1 MGNFSFRLLAV
12 FLTYCRLKMLVY
24 NLKVES
30 VLFCE
35 KISGRQAQE
44 TASQVALRDCAT
56 EAGEVKVCNKGGL
69 QSEHQRLLLS
79 KKTSYQV
86 KEFSILLCMGRY
98 KSLGLLKSLLP

>member
-1 MGNFSFRLLAV
+1 
-12 FLTYCRLKMLVY
+12 MLIY